1 MVSAIH
7 RTCSCCDGIVFT
19 SLNISTAVL
28 PNPPHVTLTVFT
40 PVKQKVAELV
50 NGDIDTGYH
59 EVQFNATNLASGVYF
74 YRMQAGGFVETK
86 KLCLVH

>member
-7 RTCSCCDGIVFT
+7 RTCSCCDGIVVT

-28 PNPPHVTLTVFT
+28 PNHPHTTLTVFT
-40 PVKQKVAELV
+40 PVEQKVVEHV

-59 EVQFNATNLASGVYF
+59 EVQFNGTNLASGVYF
-74 YRMQAGGFVETK
+74 YRMQAGSFIETK